1 MHVLFD
7 RRHSLCGSIVSS
19 LNCYVSIF
27 QTLTS
32 CCEFS
37 QIQLLIKPMNKR
49 EKKKKQQL
57 PITLMTNQFNADFR
71 IKASFISKDE
81 DEVRILSLMLRFVA
95 HS

>member
-1 MHVLFD
+1 MCCLIGAT
-7 RRHSLCGSIVSS
+7 SLCGSIVSC

-37 QIQLLIKPMNKR
+37 QIQLLIQPMNKR
-49 EKKKKQQL
+49 GKKTAQL
-57 PITLMTNQFNADFR
+57 PIILMTNQFNANFR
-71 IKASFISKDE
+71 IKAGLISKDE